1 MITQP
6 LLQLSAEHVTEKKE
20 ARGDDASSK
29 LYDLT
34 NLALEECNAASSL
47 SDLDT
52 VIYLFR
58 KALNQRLAPHPMRSR
73 SLKDLAEALLTR
85 FCLTNRLE
93 DLDQAIL
100 LHNEVVPE
108 LDDVLTGLREFQLDV
123 A

>member
-6 LLQLSAEHVTEKKE
+6 LLQLSVEHVTEKKE

-34 NLALEECNAASSL
+34 NLALEECNAASLL
-47 SDLDT
+47 SDPNT
-52 VIYLFR
+52 VIYLFH
-58 KALNQRLAPHPMRSR
+58 KTLNQCLAPHPMRSH
-73 SLKDLAEALLTR
+73 SLKDFAEALLMR

-108 LDDVLTGLREFQLDV
+108 LDDVLTGLREFQLDI